1 MSQTTRRLRVTVFF
15 KYSCEVVE
23 LRPHLP
29 EMEDLEFRFGP
40 PRSIVI
46 RLTRDSSDCKKPP
59 ASSNACCVAE
69 TAEQPTNAK
78 ITSELDSALAVSS
91 DSPWAVLKDAT
102 PATVAFLDDT
112 LMELARLIVRFVT
125 VFRWRVGLP
134 EGPHNPF
141 SNRRGYISKD
151 GKIWRE
157 VSLVRRGEVHW
168 GIFTWPVAAASE
180 ICDEIVKLVSEGVEE
195 PLGHQLFREAWNQ
208 RETNPRSSLVIGVA
222 AAEVGLKKLIGSLV
236 PNAAWLVD
244 ELQTPSFSK
253 MLGKYLP
260 TLPVRAHFQ
269 GTSICPPK
277 GLVKVLNNA
286 IECRNKL
293 VHAGKTPPHRLEL
306 EEMLRAINDFL
317 WICDVY
323 EGRAWAAKHVSAGA
337 LAAWKAKDG

>member
-1 MSQTTRRLRVTVFF
+1 VSAILTVFF

-46 RLTRDSSDCKKPP
+46 RLTRDSSDCKKPS

-69 TAEQPTNAK
+69 TAEQPTDAK

-91 DSPWAVLKDAT
+91 DSPWAVLKDAS
-102 PATVAFLDDT
+102 PATMAFLDDT
-112 LMELARLIVRFVT
+112 LMELARWMVRFVT

-141 SNRRGYISKD
+141 SNRRGYISRD
-151 GKIWRE
+151 GEIWRE
-157 VSLVRRGEVHW
+157 VSLARRIEIRF
-168 GIFTWPVAAASE
+168 GIFNWPITAASE
-180 ICDEIVKLVSEGVEE
+180 VCDEVVKLVSEGLEE

-236 PNAAWLVD
+236 PNAVWLVD

-253 MLGKYLP
+253 MLRKYLP

-269 GTSICPPK
+269 GRPICPPNEV
-277 GLVKVLNNA
+277 VKMLEKAV
-286 IECRNKL
+286 EYRNKL
-293 VHAGKTPPHRLEL
+293 VHAGKG
-306 EEMLRAINDFL
+306 A
-317 WICDVY
+317 
-323 EGRAWAAKHVSAGA
+323 SASLGTRRDA
-337 LAAWKAKDG
+337 PGD